1 MRTATITW
9 ITYNNYG
16 TELQAY
22 ALQQY
27 IKGLGI
33 ENDIISDKYIVCQTP
48 EVCSDEPI
56 SEKGHNVATVNK
68 HFFLQFAQRVKKY
81 IFHPIK
87 IIKIIHNIG
96 YNKKMFHLMQCYNN
110 SQNLFSEFKDQ
121 YLDIVNGLRREDM
134 TNLNS
139 KYDVFICGSDQIWSV
154 LKQNFDGYFFLD
166 FAKGKKIS
174 YATSIGTEKIEQET
188 LDKIAE
194 WLNDFSS
201 ISVREKR
208 TSEQLTKAL
217 HRDVEWV
224 VDPTLLHNT
233 KFWSDFCVDVVPKK
247 KKYLLCYFL
256 NNNEWYFNYAAKL
269 AKHLHLN
276 LLLIPSSFE
285 STNKKGCYSRPV
297 GPKEFVSLFK
307 YASFVLTD
315 SYHGSIFSLL
325 FEKNFIHLKRF
336 SDEDPICQNIRVYSL
351 FEKIN
356 LCDHIVEKKIFTNDD
371 VKPIEYNKINIILS
385 ELRKESELFIKKALV
400 LS

>member
-27 IKGLGI
+27 IKRLGI
-33 ENDIISDKYIVCQTP
+33 ENEIISDRNIVYKTQ
-48 EVCSDEPI
+48 EICSNEPVDKI
-56 SEKGHNVATVNK
+56 EQNVATENK
-68 HFFLQFAQRVKKY
+68 QIFLKFAHRVKKY
-81 IFHPIK
+81 LFHPIK
-87 IIKIIHNIG
+87 IIKIISNIW
-96 YNKKMFHLMQCYNN
+96 YDKKKYELIQCYND
-110 SQNLFSEFKDQ
+110 SQKLFKAFKDE
-121 YLDIVNGLRREDM
+121 YLNIVYGLSREDM
-134 TNLNS
+134 ATLDQM
-139 KYDVFICGSDQIWSV
+139 YDVFICGSDQIWSV
-154 LKQNFDGYFFLD
+154 FKQNFDGFFFLD

-174 YATSIGTEKIEQET
+174 YAPSIGTEKIEQEYM
-188 LDKIAE
+188 DKIVG

-208 TSEQLTKAL
+208 TSEQLTEAL
-217 HRDVEWV
+217 HRNVEWV

-233 KFWSDFCVDVVPKK
+233 KFWSDFCIDVVPPK

-256 NNNEWYFNYAAKL
+256 NNNEWYFNYAAML
-269 AKHLHLN
+269 AKHLHLH

-285 STNKKGCYSRPV
+285 FTNKKECYSRPV

-307 YASFVLTD
+307 HADFVLTD
-315 SYHGSIFSLL
+315 SYHGTIFSLL

-336 SDEDPICQNIRVYSL
+336 LDEDPICQNIRVHSL

-356 LCDHIVEKKIFTNDD
+356 LSDHIVEKKFFTIDD
-371 VKPIEYNKINIILS
+371 VKPIEYNIVNSILS
-385 ELRKESELFIKKALV
+385 EWRKKSEDFLKKALV
-400 LS
+400 